1 MKKLIL
7 GSGSPRRRELMA
19 QVGLEFEVI
28 VSDADE
34 STNETQP
41 DKMVMELSK
50 KKAVAVWN
58 SLDDKKRAESV
69 VIGADTIVYSDGRV
83 LGKPKGE
90 DDAFNMIKSFA
101 GKEHS
106 VFTGVTMIAGSSS
119 CEECSTSIAIESFA
133 EETKVYVY
141 PMTDE
146 EIRGYVTTPA
156 TANKEGTSRWDS
168 TKVPFECEDKAGSY
182 GIQGLFAAYIKGIE
196 GDYNNVVGLPV
207 ARLYQ
212 ELKKAGYLNE

>member
-19 QVGLEFEVI
+19 QIGLKFEVI

-34 STNETQP
+34 STAEMWP
-41 DKMVMELSK
+41 DRMVMELSRN
-50 KKAVAVWN
+50 KAEAVH
-58 SLDDKKRAESV
+58 STLDDKTKSESV
-69 VIGADTIVYSDGRV
+69 VIGADTIVYNDGKV
-83 LGKPKGE
+83 LGKPKDE
-90 DDAFNMIKSFA
+90 EDAFNMIKSLQD
-101 GKEHS
+101 GVHS
-106 VFTGVTMIAGSSS
+106 VYTGVTLVSDETI
-119 CEECSTSIAIESFA
+119 SFF

-146 EIRGYVTTPA
+146 EIREYI
-156 TANKEGTSRWDS
+156 S
-168 TKVPFECEDKAGSY
+168 TKEPMDKAGAY
-182 GIQGLFAAYIKGIE
+182 GIQGAFAAYVKGIE

-212 ELKKAGYLNE
+212 ELKKAGYINE

>member
-7 GSGSPRRRELMA
+7 GSGSPRRKELMA
-19 QVGLEFEVI
+19 QIGLQFEVI

-34 STNETQP
+34 NISETWP
-41 DKMVMELSK
+41 DRMVMELSK
-50 KKAVAVWN
+50 NKAEAVWN
-58 SLDDKKRAESV
+58 SLDDKSKAESI
-69 VIGADTIVYSDGRV
+69 VIGADTIVYNDGKV
-83 LGKPKGE
+83 LGKPKDEE
-90 DDAFNMIKSFA
+90 DAYNMIKSLQD
-101 GKEHS
+101 GVHS
-106 VFTGVTMIAGSSS
+106 VYTGVTLYG
-119 CEECSTSIAIESFA
+119 EEVVSFF

-146 EIRGYVTTPA
+146 EITGYIA
-156 TANKEGTSRWDS
+156 TKD
-168 TKVPFECEDKAGSY
+168 PMDKAGAY
-182 GIQGLFAAYIKGIE
+182 GIQGLFAAFVKGIE

>member
-34 STNETQP
+34 STGELQP

-58 SLDDKKRAESV
+58 AIDDDRRADSV
-69 VIGADTIVYSDGRV
+69 VIGADTIVYSDGKV
-83 LGKPKGE
+83 LGKPKDE
-90 DDAFNMIKSFA
+90 EDAFNMIKSYA

-119 CEECSTSIAIESFA
+119 EEDCSTSVSIESFA
-133 EETKVYVY
+133 EETKVHVY

-146 EIRGYVTTPA
+146 EIRGYVSTPSSV
-156 TANKEGTSRWDS
+156 NKEGVSRWDS
-168 TKVPFECEDKAGSY
+168 TKAPYECEDKAGAY
-182 GIQGLFAAYIKGIE
+182 GIQGLFAAYIKYIE

-212 ELKKAGYLNE
+212 ELKKAGYLYE

>member
-7 GSGSPRRRELMA
+7 GSGSPRRRELMS

-34 STNETQP
+34 STGETQP

-50 KKAVAVWN
+50 KKAMAVWN
-58 SLDDKKRAESV
+58 SLDDKKRADSV
-69 VIGADTIVYSDGRV
+69 VIGADTIVYSDGNV
-83 LGKPKGE
+83 LGKPKDE
-90 DDAFNMIKSFA
+90 EDAFNMIKSFA
-101 GKEHS
+101 GKAHS
-106 VFTGVTMIAGSSS
+106 VFTGVTMIAGSS
-119 CEECSTSIAIESFA
+119 CEDDCSTSIAIDSFA

-141 PMTDE
+141 PMNDD
-146 EIRGYVTTPA
+146 EIRGYVSTSA
-156 TANKEGTSRWDS
+156 SVNKDGVSRWDS
-168 TKVPFECEDKAGSY
+168 TKTPFECEDKAGSY

-207 ARLYQ
+207 ARVYQ
-212 ELKKAGYLNE
+212 ELKKAGYINE